1 MTAMPLR
8 SLPPAHRPLAD
19 ALALGP
25 ALLERARS
33 SAAPWIAASLVE
45 GPAVVLGA
53 AQRAGR
59 VVDLSAC
66 AARGAPVLRR
76 ATTGTAAFLGGRGV
90 VWTLALPHVAA
101 LAPDATARTLLNRNV
116 RGFLR
121 GFARAGAPAHYF
133 GREWISLQHRP
144 AALLGVDAAQ
154 DGAVLLEVL
163 AGHDAPP
170 AIPAELAAPDERAV
184 DRWRGKAPAALAEVV
199 PARVSPEALAGA
211 VIEAVALHAGLPLA
225 DGGEAPELALARFQ
239 PITAP
244 DDPVPPGAGAVVLA
258 RVPIG
263 WIEAAAAA
271 AVDGAPARAWL
282 GGDVL
287 TARWLLDALGRGA
300 SPASLDASPASLDA
314 SPASLD
320 ASPASLD
327 ASPASLDASP
337 ASLDAS
343 PASLDASPASLDAS
357 PASLDAEAAPLDGAR
372 LDDLRALVQRALS
385 AESAPER

>member
-1 MTAMPLR
+1 MPATPLC

-33 SAAPWIAASLVE
+33 AAAPWLAASLVD

-59 VVDLSAC
+59 VVDLAAC

-154 DGAVLLEVL
+154 DGAVLIEVL
-163 AGHDAPP
+163 AGHDAPL

-184 DRWRGKAPAALAEVV
+184 DRWQGKAPAALAEVL
-199 PARVSPEALAGA
+199 PARRSLEELAGV
-211 VIEAVALHAGLPLA
+211 VIEAVAVRAGLPLT
-225 DGGEAPELALARFQ
+225 DGGGAPELAVERFQ
-239 PITAP
+239 PIASP
-244 DDPVPPGAGAVVLA
+244 DDPAPPGAGPAVAA

-263 WIEAAAAA
+263 WIEAAAL
-271 AVDGAPARAWL
+271 GAPSPPRAWI

-287 TARWLLDALGRGA
+287 TARWLLEALGQGA
-300 SPASLDASPASLDA
+300 APAP
-314 SPASLD
+314 
-320 ASPASLD
+320 
-327 ASPASLDASP
+327 
-337 ASLDAS
+337 
-343 PASLDASPASLDAS
+343 
-357 PASLDAEAAPLDGAR
+357 LDAEASPLEGAS
-372 LDDLRALVQRALS
+372 LADLRALAQRALS
-385 AESAPER
+385 AERNSDR